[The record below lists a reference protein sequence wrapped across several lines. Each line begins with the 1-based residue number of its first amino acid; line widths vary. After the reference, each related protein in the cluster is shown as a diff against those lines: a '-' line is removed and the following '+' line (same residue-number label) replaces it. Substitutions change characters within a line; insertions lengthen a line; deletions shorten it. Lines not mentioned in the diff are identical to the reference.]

1 MKTKFI
7 GLEGYQEIEHVS
19 SKKKKAK
26 KLNTAQ
32 KTVRFIKRAVSLGKK
47 KLLNRKKKNTAVLKK
62 NTAVQRT
69 KKTNQTSVLE
79 RQYLQSRTAATGS
92 GSAMESLKYL
102 KNKPASKTYQ
112 HSAPEEPRKR
122 GFVKKK
128 AVLAVAACL
137 TAIMLSCVTVA
148 SALDSPAKNAQK
160 NNNSAPK
167 AAALPVAT
175 ADEVK
180 YDLDTPGFCVNAS
193 LSSLYIDGELI
204 GTTNESEAL
213 DNALDQVLLDARAAY
228 DDTTTTEFLNVKVE
242 KLGFDNT
249 ALMTADE
256 LMEKA
261 EGRFSIKLETDW
273 SYDIELDYDTDVTYD
288 EDEDSDYEKV
298 VTEGEKG
305 TEQINTRLTYI
316 DGEFADAEV
325 LDTKVTKEPV
335 TEEIIKGCKQGK
347 KESSEE
353 TSGSGD
359 FIWPFPH
366 THSISSLFEWRW
378 GRMHQGIDIA
388 GGGDYG
394 QPIVAADSGKV
405 TWAGNDGG
413 GYGNYVMI
421 DHGNGYMTVYAHACE
436 VACSTGDY
444 VSQGDTIA
452 YCGSTGNST
461 GPHVHFEIR
470 VDGTQVDPLGYV
482 S

>member
-7 GLEGYQEIEHVS
+7 GLDGFGEIEAV
-19 SKKKKAK
+19 SKKKTTK
-26 KLNTAQ
+26 KTKNLSTAQ
-32 KTVRFIKRAVSLGKK
+32 KSVRFAKRAATLCAKNIKAKNTSNKK
-47 KLLNRKKKNTAVLKK
+47 KTAAKKPVR
-62 NTAVQRT
+62 VQST
-69 KKTNQTSVLE
+69 ILD
-79 RQYLQSRTAATGS
+79 RQYAQSRRVPMTS

-102 KNKPASKTYQ
+102 KKATAGKTYA
-112 HSAPEEPRKR
+112 HSAPAEPRTHKI
-122 GFVKKK
+122 VKKK

-148 SALDSPAKNAQK
+148 SALDAPQPQK
-160 NNNSAPK
+160 NEEPK
-167 AAALPVAT
+167 TAAALPAAT
-175 ADEVK
+175 SDEAV
-180 YDLDTPGFCVNAS
+180 YSLNTPDMFVNNVLAS
-193 LSSLYIDGELI
+193 LYVDGELI
-204 GTTNESEAL
+204 GTTDEGDEL
-213 DNALDQVLLDARAAY
+213 DNALAQYLVDYRAAY
-228 DDTTTTEFLNVKVE
+228 DDTTTTEYVNDVKVE
-242 KLGFDNT
+242 RHALDNSSVIG
-249 ALMTADE
+249 ADE
-256 LMEKA
+256 LMETAK
-261 EGRFSIKLETDW
+261 EHLSVRLETDW
-273 SYDIELDYDTDVTYD
+273 SYDIDIDYDTDITYD

-305 TEQINTRLTYI
+305 AEQINVRLVYI
-316 DGEFADAEV
+316 DGAFESADVISTER
-325 LDTKVTKEPV
+325 KKEPV
-335 TEEIIKGCKQGK
+335 TEELIRGCKQGK
-347 KESSEE
+347 KENAV
-353 TSGSGD
+353 SGEGTGQ

-366 THSISSLFEWRW
+366 THSVSSLFEWRW

-388 GGGDYG
+388 GGSDYG

-444 VSQGDTIA
+444 VDQGDTIA

>member
-102 KNKPASKTYQ
+102 KNKPAGKTYQ

-160 NNNSAPK
+160 NDNSAPK
-167 AAALPVAT
+167 AAALSVAT

-213 DNALDQVLLDARAAY
+213 DNALNQVLLDARAAY

-288 EDEDSDYEKV
+288 EDGRPVRTYPDGAF
-298 VTEGEKG
+298 GEVDGYQLPDFKG
-305 TEQINTRLTYI
+305 VDMDALQKE
-316 DGEFADAEV
+316 DAEQKAAEQADFRARV
-325 LDTKVTKEPV
+325 NYTLLTCYAFKEDFEKTIEYARLVRMTPNN
-335 TEEIIKGCKQGK
+335 TYYSYFGRYSEAFAMMRLAKMGREGYTLEDAKRKYDEELAFFRGEMIKAN
-347 KESSEE
+347 ESSAFALLFRTRMYAELGKYGKAEE
-353 TSGSGD
+353 
-359 FIWPFPH
+359 
-366 THSISSLFEWRW
+366 L
-378 GRMHQGIDIA
+378 A
-388 GGGDYG
+388 GLMTD
-394 QPIVAADSGKV
+394 QDRAALMSYIEECRKQE
-405 TWAGNDGG
+405 AG
-413 GYGNYVMI
+413 
-421 DHGNGYMTVYAHACE
+421 
-436 VACSTGDY
+436 
-444 VSQGDTIA
+444 
-452 YCGSTGNST
+452 
-461 GPHVHFEIR
+461 
-470 VDGTQVDPLGYV
+470 
-482 S
+482 

>member
-7 GLEGYQEIEHVS
+7 GLDGFGEIEAVSKKQS
-19 SKKKKAK
+19 SKKSK
-26 KLNTAQ
+26 KLSTAQ
-32 KTVRFIKRAVSLGKK
+32 KTVRFVKRAVSLCAKTFKAKNANTNKK
-47 KLLNRKKKNTAVLKK
+47 KTAAKKPVR
-62 NTAVQRT
+62 VQST
-69 KKTNQTSVLE
+69 ILD
-79 RQYLQSRTAATGS
+79 RQYTQSRRAPMTS

-102 KNKPASKTYQ
+102 KTATKGKTYA
-112 HSAPEEPRKR
+112 HSAPAEPRTHKFIKKR
-122 GFVKKK
+122 

-148 SALDSPAKNAQK
+148 SALDAPQPQK
-160 NNNSAPK
+160 SNEPK
-167 AAALPVAT
+167 AAASLPAAT
-175 ADEVK
+175 ADEVSYSLK
-180 YDLDTPGFCVNAS
+180 TPDMYVNNVLAS
-193 LSSLYIDGELI
+193 LYVDGELI
-204 GTTNESEAL
+204 GTTDEGDEL
-213 DNALDQVLLDARAAY
+213 DNALAQYLVDYRAAY
-228 DDTTTTEFLNVKVE
+228 DDTTTTEYVNDVKVE
-242 KLGFDNT
+242 RHGLDNSEVKT
-249 ALMTADE
+249 AAE
-256 LMEKA
+256 LMEEAKDHLSV
-261 EGRFSIKLETDW
+261 RLETDW
-273 SYDIELDYDTDVTYD
+273 SYDIDIDYESDITYD

-305 TEQINTRLTYI
+305 AEQINVRLVYI
-316 DGEFADAEV
+316 DGAFESADV
-325 LDTKVTKEPV
+325 ISTKLKKEPV
-335 TEEIIKGCKQGK
+335 TEELIRGCKQGK
-347 KESSEE
+347 KENVSSGE
-353 TSGSGD
+353 GSGQ

-470 VDGTQVDPLGYV
+470 VDGTQVDPLGFV